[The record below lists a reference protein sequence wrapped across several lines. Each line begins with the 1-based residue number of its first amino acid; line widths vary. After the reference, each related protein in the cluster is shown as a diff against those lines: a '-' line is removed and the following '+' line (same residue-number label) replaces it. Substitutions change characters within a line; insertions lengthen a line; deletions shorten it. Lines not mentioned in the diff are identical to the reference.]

1 MAFRS
6 AIEGLDK
13 VIRSDILPPKVI
25 LVTGP
30 PGSMKTSFCYT
41 LMSRYLKDT
50 GEFGLYTTLE
60 ETVQSHLR
68 NMESLGVELSMN
80 MQISDFTDLREIDA
94 VVGPEDQTDYLAFI
108 ERMIGHYRKVHGHK
122 FKLFALDSLG
132 ALYSLMENTS
142 NMRKRMFYFFKMLRD
157 NELTCLVVMERAP
170 NGESQLLGNEGFLVD
185 GIVVLGLDRS
195 RGKLVR
201 YLQVEKTRSVDHS
214 MEKHAIEVRKGGLTV
229 LGPIFEAGGK
239 SCATFTRRA
248 WEARRHARTSEGTI
262 NGRRIDPR
270 RARCTEESGRKPEV
284 PGCEPKGA
292 RGGPSGSIRQNRGRP
307 PSPRTGT
314 DLALGRAGLARRPG
328 ERAAGPRERARAERA
343 GDHRAGAGIRFDETT
358 GAREGELAG
367 VARAGT
373 RQAPRI
379 PRAAGRG
386 HRPTGLGGGH
396 PCEGH
401 RRAED

>member
-108 ERMIGHYRKVHGHK
+108 ERMIGHYRKVHGQK

-132 ALYSLMENTS
+132 ALYSLMENTN

-157 NELTCLVVMERAP
+157 NELTSLVVMERAS

-185 GIVVLGLDRS
+185 APPVPPGGEDAIGRPLD
-195 RGKLVR
+195 G
-201 YLQVEKTRSVDHS
+201 
-214 MEKHAIEVRKGGLTV
+214 
-229 LGPIFEAGGK
+229 
-239 SCATFTRRA
+239 
-248 WEARRHARTSEGTI
+248 EARDRGPEGRADRPRTDLRDGREFMRHARTPTP
-262 NGRRIDPR
+262 GRL
-270 RARCTEESGRKPEV
+270 
-284 PGCEPKGA
+284 GA
-292 RGGPSGSIRQNRGRP
+292 
-307 PSPRTGT
+307 T
-314 DLALGRAGLARRPG
+314 
-328 ERAAGPRERARAERA
+328 
-343 GDHRAGAGIRFDETT
+343 HR
-358 GAREGELAG
+358 
-367 VARAGT
+367 
-373 RQAPRI
+373 
-379 PRAAGRG
+379 
-386 HRPTGLGGGH
+386 
-396 PCEGH
+396 H
-401 RRAED
+401 RRAL

>member
-132 ALYSLMENTS
+132 ALYSLMENTT

-157 NELTCLVVMERAP
+157 NELTSLVVMERA
-170 NGESQLLGNEGFLVD
+170 GV
-185 GIVVLGLDRS
+185 S
-195 RGKLVR
+195 RRWHRDAGPR
-201 YLQVEKTRSVDHS
+201 PIPREARSVSPSGED
-214 MEKHAIEVRKGGLTV
+214 AIGRPLDG
-229 LGPIFEAGGK
+229 
-239 SCATFTRRA
+239 
-248 WEARRHARTSEGTI
+248 EARDRGPEGRADRPRTDLRDGREFMRHARTPTP
-262 NGRRIDPR
+262 GRL
-270 RARCTEESGRKPEV
+270 
-284 PGCEPKGA
+284 GA
-292 RGGPSGSIRQNRGRP
+292 
-307 PSPRTGT
+307 
-314 DLALGRAGLARRPG
+314 L
-328 ERAAGPRERARAERA
+328 
-343 GDHRAGAGIRFDETT
+343 HR
-358 GAREGELAG
+358 
-367 VARAGT
+367 
-373 RQAPRI
+373 
-379 PRAAGRG
+379 
-386 HRPTGLGGGH
+386 
-396 PCEGH
+396 H
-401 RRAED
+401 RRAP